1 MWNTNPRHG
10 SPSHKSPVAGER
22 RRRRGASLI
31 EFTLLGIPG
40 MFLCTSV
47 MCASINM
54 WQFFTMSYAV
64 EQTTRYASMHGAT
77 CSANGNSCTIT
88 RANVASYF
96 EAQAIA
102 LSAASTTLKLTDG
115 SGTITCNPVSACPSG
130 SSQFPA
136 AADNSVGSNITIS
149 VSYTITNPIIMLW
162 PSAGNESGS
171 HFTLG
176 ATSTQRILF

>member
-1 MWNTNPRHG
+1 MWKM
-10 SPSHKSPVAGER
+10 SR
-22 RRRRGASLI
+22 RRSRRGATLI

-64 EQTTRYASMHGAT
+64 EQTARYAALHGAT

-88 RANVASYF
+88 RASVASYF

-102 LSAASTTLKLTDG
+102 LSAASTTLTLTDG
-115 SGTITCNPVSACPSG
+115 SGTVTCNPVSSCPSG

-136 AADNSVGSNITIS
+136 SANNSVGSNITIA
-149 VSYTITNPIIMLW
+149 VTYPITNPIIMLW
-162 PSAGNESGS
+162 PSAGNEAGS
-171 HFTLG
+171 RFTLG
-176 ATSTQRILF
+176 ATSTQEILF